1 MPGSVSHTHARSLF
15 SLEREIE
22 IDLLH
27 LPTGSR
33 SSKRPQPAPPQP
45 DLSPKD
51 SFQLSPEAPTQMGRP
66 HFSPTQAPFSP

>member
-1 MPGSVSHTHARSLF
+1 MPGSVSHTHVRSLF

-27 LPTGSR
+27 ISTGPR

-45 DLSPKD
+45 DLGPKD
-51 SFQLSPEAPTQMGRP
+51 QLQLSEAVPTQTQRLQFPP
-66 HFSPTQAPFSP
+66 H